1 MPSSPTNSGPAR
13 RPGRSYA
20 PTRSDAKPGS
30 QYLGKEDIRVALI
43 AAARAARVGRGMTT
57 RLGER
62 LDELLATGAVPYAL
76 GGLCGTRW
84 AVEANQVAVIAE
96 LLGLPVPAIDF
107 V

>member
-1 MPSSPTNSGPAR
+1 
-13 RPGRSYA
+13 
-20 PTRSDAKPGS
+20 
-30 QYLGKEDIRVALI
+30 
-43 AAARAARVGRGMTT
+43 MTT

-76 GGLCGTRW
+76 VGLCGTRW